1 MRIKKITSATF
12 ALAAVP
18 LFLAGCGGTDA
29 GGTTADGLTGRVE
42 IDGSSTVFPISE
54 AVAEE
59 FTLAMGGDVQATV
72 AQSGT
77 GGGFKRF
84 CIGET
89 DISDASREIK
99 QSEVDECA
107 ANGIEYIRLN
117 VGLDGIALT
126 VNNQN
131 DYVQCMTVNELR
143 RIWEPGSTVT
153 NWSDVRPEWPADP
166 IKLYGPGTNS
176 GTFDYFTEAV
186 MGEAARSRPDYTASE
201 NDNVL
206 VQGVEGDRHSLGYF
220 GFAYYWENR
229 TQLRALQVDGGSG
242 CVMPTEATINSGEYS
257 PLSRP
262 LFIYVSKVSLA
273 RPEVR
278 RFVEFYL
285 ENATE
290 LVPQTGY
297 VALPVSDYQAGLA
310 TLARETGGA

>member
-1 MRIKKITSATF
+1 MKKITNATF
-12 ALAAVP
+12 ALAAAT
-18 LFLAGCGGTDA
+18 LLLSACGGTD
-29 GGTTADGLTGRVE
+29 GGATGGELTGRVE
-42 IDGSSTVFPISE
+42 IDGSSTVFPVSE
-54 AVAEE
+54 AVAED
-59 FTLAMGGDVQATV
+59 FTLTTGGGVQATV

-107 ANGIEYIRLN
+107 ANGVEYIRFN

-131 DYVQCMTVNELR
+131 DYVQCMTVAELR

-153 NWSDVRPEWPADP
+153 NWSDVRPEWPAEP

-186 MGEAARSRPDYTASE
+186 MGKAASSRPDYTASE
-201 NDNVL
+201 DDNVL
-206 VQGVEGDRHSLGYF
+206 VQGVEGDRYSLGYF

-242 CVMPTEATINSGEYS
+242 CVMPTDATINTGEYS

-262 LFIYVSKVSLA
+262 LFIYVSKASLA

-285 ENATE
+285 ENAAE

-297 VALPVSDYQAGLA
+297 VALPASDYQAGLA
-310 TLARETGGA
+310 TLTREIGGD